1 VDGKAILELF
11 ASPLGQRMKKAEKLH
26 REFKFSVLVDAEE
39 FYPDAK
45 GEQLLLQGV
54 VDCCMEEN
62 GRLVIIDYKTD
73 NVRTEAEIQAR
84 ADIYARQ
91 VSIYAMALRKIF
103 NMEVAECLLY
113 FLSAGKMLQIAEKD
127 LHY

>member
-1 VDGKAILELF
+1 MDEEAILELF
-11 ASPLGQRMKKAEKLH
+11 ASPLGQRMQSADKVH
-26 REFKFSVLVDAEE
+26 REFKFSVLVDASG
-39 FYPDAK
+39 FYPEA
-45 GEQLLLQGV
+45 GEEQLLLQGV
-54 VDCCMEEN
+54 VDCCLEEK
-62 GRLVIIDYKTD
+62 GKLVIIDYKTD
-73 NVRTEAEIQAR
+73 NVRTEAEIKAR

-103 NMEVAECLLY
+103 NMEVAECVLY